1 MTIINHPVVRENHDH
16 KNKEAAPTME
26 TASENSVISERNY
39 TTSDRLREADPLVTS
54 ALLPTNI
61 AAEINQ
67 QHDLASFH
75 ANTAISHAKRAG
87 ELLLQVK
94 KSLRHG
100 EFLPWVEANVTV
112 TVRQAQRYISA
123 ALGKAI
129 PVRAIADK
137 EANTTS
143 VSYLNDKTPDWLPR
157 GSACARA
164 EIDERVWVKVQ
175 EADYAA
181 GFYFVFICNDETI
194 DYTIK
199 PVRAVFVEEMIF
211 DCLPGKFTKNT
222 SVSCFHWALIENRPA
237 DYVSELCKTFLPE
250 GYEHLK
256 SKKGSM

>member
-1 MTIINHPVVRENHDH
+1 MDTSPKNGKSRLATDQATLENAIT
-16 KNKEAAPTME
+16 EAHY
-26 TASENSVISERNY
+26 SI
-39 TTSDRLREADPLVTS
+39 SDRLQEADPLVTS
-54 ALLPTNI
+54 TLLPTNI

-112 TVRQAQRYISA
+112 TVRQAQRYINA

-199 PVRAVFVEEMIF
+199 PVRADFVEEMIF

-237 DYVSELCKTFLPE
+237 DYVSELCKTFLPD